1 MCFKYG
7 ENNLDEDNE
16 EFHFLLFI
24 LEILS
29 LE

>member
-1 MCFKYG
+1 MYFTYG

-16 EFHFLLFI
+16 ESRFLLFI

>member
-16 EFHFLLFI
+16 EFRFLLFI